1 MLKTKAVFE
10 RKLDCFQPQDC
21 VIEAIEE
28 LSAAEFKDF
37 CENMLADRNFIADR
51 IGDMYVDGNGVQ
63 HGLLVLG
70 EDTDDAVLVDSS
82 GYSYGRYTAF
92 LPNFRPYVNRQISLL
107 ADEIIRDGTQKTES
121 GNREISFDE
130 IEEQYGVHVTPNNG
144 IGTMLLNA
152 LSASDEVAEIE
163 PMEDNFD
170 ITYYL
175 DYCPK
180 CNGQQERGSEKATE
194 QIAPVAKLRD
204 MLHTKWEDIH
214 LIHHEIE
221 NEPSTI
227 VELDEF
233 TLTDAGKEAWA
244 DVLNADVLR
253 VYTGYYGLQ
262 MELAG
267 VKASRLDAFS
277 SMLAGFCSV
286 QDYEKWV
293 NEPEDHPSQTPEMK
307 L

>member
-28 LSAAEFKDF
+28 LSAVEFKDF
-37 CENMLADRNFIADR
+37 CENMLADRSFIADR
-51 IGDMYVDGNGVQ
+51 IGDMYLDGNGVQ

-92 LPNFRPYVNRQISLL
+92 LPNFKLYVNRQISLL

-121 GNREISFDE
+121 GNWKNSFDE
-130 IEEQYGVHVTPNNG
+130 IEELYGVHITPNNG

-152 LSASDEVAEIE
+152 LSGSDEVAEIE
-163 PMEDNFD
+163 PMEDSFG

-175 DYCPK
+175 DYCLK
-180 CNGQQERGSEKATE
+180 CDGHREQASEKPTE
-194 QIAPVAKLRD
+194 QIALAAKLRD
-204 MLHTKWEDIH
+204 LLHTKWEDLH

-227 VELDEF
+227 VELDES
-233 TLTDAGKEAWA
+233 TLTDAGKEAWV

-267 VKASRLDAFS
+267 VKASRLDALS
-277 SMLAGFCSV
+277 SMLAGYCSV

-293 NEPEDHPSQTPEMK
+293 NEPGNQPSQTPEMK

>member
-10 RKLDCFQPQDC
+10 RKQDSFQTQDC

-28 LSAAEFKDF
+28 LSAAEFKVF
-37 CENMLADRNFIADR
+37 CENMLTDRSFITDHMD
-51 IGDMYVDGNGVQ
+51 DMYVDENKVN

-92 LPNFRPYVNRQISLL
+92 LPNFKPYVNRQILLL
-107 ADEIIRDGTQKTES
+107 ADEIIKDGTQNTS
-121 GNREISFDE
+121 NGSWTIYFDE
-130 IEEQYGVHVTPNNG
+130 IEDRYGVHVTHNNG
-144 IGTMLLNA
+144 IGTLLLND
-152 LSASDEVAEIE
+152 LTNSDEIAEIE
-163 PMEDNFD
+163 PMADGLD

-175 DYCPK
+175 DYCFNLENKHEAEPE
-180 CNGQQERGSEKATE
+180 N
-194 QIAPVAKLRD
+194 VKLKD
-204 MLHTKWEDIH
+204 MLHIKWEDIH
-214 LIHHEIE
+214 LVHNEIE
-221 NEPSTI
+221 NDPSTI
-227 VELDEF
+227 VELNDS
-233 TLTDAGKEAWA
+233 TLTEAGKEAWA

-253 VYTGYYGLQ
+253 VYTGLYGLQ
-262 MELAG
+262 MVLGG

-277 SMLAGFCSV
+277 SMLAGYCSV

-293 NEPEDHPSQTPEMK
+293 NEVEDHPSQSPEMK

>member
-10 RKLDCFQPQDC
+10 RKQNSFQTQDC

-28 LSAAEFKDF
+28 LSSAEFKNF
-37 CENMLADRNFIADR
+37 CENMLADKDFIANR
-51 IGDMYVDGNGVQ
+51 IDDMYVDEKGVH
-63 HGLLVLG
+63 HGLLVLS

-92 LPNFRPYVNRQISLL
+92 LPNFKPYVNRQILLL
-107 ADEIIRDGTQKTES
+107 ADEIIKDGTQNTS
-121 GNREISFDE
+121 NGSWAIYFDE
-130 IEEQYGVHVTPNNG
+130 IEDRYSVHVTPNNG
-144 IGTMLLNA
+144 IGTLLLRD
-152 LSASDEVAEIE
+152 LSSSDEIAEIE
-163 PMEDNFD
+163 PMEDGFD

-175 DYCPK
+175 DYCPN
-180 CNGQQERGSEKATE
+180 CNDQREKISWQPESQTILATR
-194 QIAPVAKLRD
+194 LRD

-214 LIHHEIE
+214 LVHNEIE

-227 VELDEF
+227 VELDES
-233 TLTDAGKEAWA
+233 TLTEAGKEAWA

-253 VYTGYYGLQ
+253 VYTGLYGLQ
-262 MELAG
+262 MELGG

-277 SMLAGFCSV
+277 SMLAGYCSV

-293 NEPEDHPSQTPEMK
+293 NEPEDHPSQSPEMK

>member
-10 RKLDCFQPQDC
+10 RKQNSFQTQDC

-28 LSAAEFKDF
+28 LSAADFKDF
-37 CENMLADRNFIADR
+37 CGDMLTDRAFIADHMN
-51 IGDMYVDGNGVQ
+51 DMYIDENKVH

-82 GYSYGRYTAF
+82 GYSYGRYTSF
-92 LPNFRPYVNRQISLL
+92 LPNFKSYINRQILIL
-107 ADEIIRDGTQKTES
+107 ADEIIKDGTQNTS
-121 GNREISFDE
+121 NGSWAIYFDE
-130 IEEQYGVHVTPNNG
+130 IEDRYGVHVTPNNG
-144 IGTMLLNA
+144 IGTLLLNA
-152 LSASDEVAEIE
+152 LTNSNEIAEIE
-163 PMEDNFD
+163 QMEDGFD

-175 DYCPK
+175 DYCSNLENKHEPEPK
-180 CNGQQERGSEKATE
+180 SMSLK
-194 QIAPVAKLRD
+194 D

-214 LIHHEIE
+214 LIHNEIE
-221 NEPSTI
+221 NDPSTI
-227 VELDEF
+227 VELNDS
-233 TLTDAGKEAWA
+233 TLTEAGKETWA

-253 VYTGYYGLQ
+253 VYIGLYGLQ
-262 MELAG
+262 MELGG

-293 NEPEDHPSQTPEMK
+293 NEPEDHPSQSPEMK

>member
-10 RKLDCFQPQDC
+10 RKQNSFQTQDC

-28 LSAAEFKDF
+28 LSAAEFRAF
-37 CENMLADRNFIADR
+37 CENMLTDRSFIADR
-51 IGDMYVDGNGVQ
+51 INDMYVDEKGVH

-70 EDTDDAVLVDSS
+70 VDTDDAVLVDSS

-92 LPNFRPYVNRQISLL
+92 LPNFKPYVNRQILLL
-107 ADEIIRDGTQKTES
+107 ADEIIKDGTQNT
-121 GNREISFDE
+121 GNGTWTIYFDE
-130 IEEQYGVHVTPNNG
+130 IEDRYGVHVTPNNG
-144 IGTMLLNA
+144 IGTLLLNA
-152 LSASDEVAEIE
+152 LTNSDEIAEIE
-163 PMEDNFD
+163 PMEDGFD

-175 DYCPK
+175 DYCSNLENKREPEPENVRLK
-180 CNGQQERGSEKATE
+180 
-194 QIAPVAKLRD
+194 D

-214 LIHHEIE
+214 LIHNEIE
-221 NEPSTI
+221 NDPSTI
-227 VELDEF
+227 VELNDS
-233 TLTDAGKEAWA
+233 TLTEAGKEAWA

-253 VYTGYYGLQ
+253 VYTGLYGLQ
-262 MELAG
+262 MELGG

-277 SMLAGFCSV
+277 SMLAGYCSV

-293 NEPEDHPSQTPEMK
+293 NEPEDHPSQSPEMK

>member
-10 RKLDCFQPQDC
+10 RKLDYFQPQDC

-37 CENMLADRNFIADR
+37 CENMLADRDFIADR
-51 IGDMYVDGNGVQ
+51 ISDMYVDGNGVQ

-107 ADEIIRDGTQKTES
+107 ADKIIRDGTQKTEN
-121 GNREISFDE
+121 GYWEILFDE

-152 LSASDEVAEIE
+152 LSARDEVAEIE
-163 PMEDNFD
+163 PMEDSFN

-180 CNGQQERGSEKATE
+180 CSGQQEKASEKSTE

-204 MLHTKWEDIH
+204 LLHTKWEDLH

-227 VELDEF
+227 VELDDS
-233 TLTDAGKEAWA
+233 TLTEAGKEAWA

-253 VYTGYYGLQ
+253 IYIGYYGL
-262 MELAG
+262 
-267 VKASRLDAFS
+267 
-277 SMLAGFCSV
+277 
-286 QDYEKWV
+286 
-293 NEPEDHPSQTPEMK
+293 
-307 L
+307 

>member
-28 LSAAEFKDF
+28 LSAADFKGF
-37 CENMLADRNFIADR
+37 CENMLADRSFIADH
-51 IGDMYVDGNGVQ
+51 ISDMYVDGNRVQ

-92 LPNFRPYVNRQISLL
+92 LANFRPYVNRQILLL
-107 ADEIIRDGTQKTES
+107 ADKIIRDGTQKTETGS
-121 GNREISFDE
+121 WTVDFDE
-130 IEEQYGVHVTPNNG
+130 IEERYGVHVAPNNG
-144 IGTMLLNA
+144 IGTMLLNT
-152 LSASDEVAEIE
+152 LSGSDEVAEIE
-163 PMEDNFD
+163 PMEDSFD

-180 CNGQQERGSEKATE
+180 CDGHREKVSEKPTE
-194 QIAPVAKLRD
+194 QIAPAAKFRD
-204 MLHTKWEDIH
+204 LLHTKWEDLH

-227 VELDEF
+227 AELDES

-244 DVLNADVLR
+244 DVLNANVLR

-277 SMLAGFCSV
+277 SMLAGYCSV
-286 QDYEKWV
+286 QDYGKWV
-293 NEPEDHPSQTPEMK
+293 NEPENHPSQSPEMK